1 MEEATPDKEPDN
13 SSGTGDVSGRSPSA
27 SGSVTVAAPPAA
39 EADAGGIQLP
49 VWTKALGW
57 CGIAGLIYLLICA
70 VSIISRG
77 FAGLSG
83 DAAHTMFAFAAN
95 PWVGLSVGVLGTV
108 LIQSSTTTTAIAVT
122 AVGSGA
128 LPIHG
133 AIPIILGANVGTTV
147 TPTLVALTYIGSRTE
162 FRRALGAS
170 TIHDFYNLL
179 ALLIFFP
186 LELIWHPLERL
197 SGALTNALYGT
208 GWLPDPNRF
217 NFVRAATRPVENGVI
232 TATSHLSSTLG
243 PLFTI
248 VIGAV
253 LIFAAV
259 HFLGKLL
266 KLLMVGKARGI
277 LTKAVGRNAYLA
289 MASGMAV
296 TVVTQ
301 SSTVTN
307 SVLVPF
313 AGAGILTPAQV
324 YPVTVGA
331 NLGTT
336 FTTVFAAFA
345 VVGQDAKIG
354 LQAAFVHL
362 IYNVFSIIVIYVIPV
377 LRPVPLFCAETLARI
392 AADRKWVVAV
402 YLITVFIALPAL
414 VIILVGVL

>member
-1 MEEATPDKEPDN
+1 MAEATSDRGPAN
-13 SSGTGDVSGRSPSA
+13 SSGNADVSGRSTSIATDP
-27 SGSVTVAAPPAA
+27 VAVAPAA
-39 EADAGGIQLP
+39 ADSAEAVHVPA
-49 VWTKALGW
+49 WTKVLGW
-57 CGIAGLIYLLICA
+57 CATAGLIYLLICA

-77 FAGLSG
+77 FAGLTG
-83 DAAHTMFAFAAN
+83 DAAHSMFAFAEN

-128 LPIHG
+128 LPIRG

-147 TPTLVALTYIGSRTE
+147 TTTLVALTFIGSRTE
-162 FRRALGAS
+162 FRRALAAS

-186 LELIWHPLERL
+186 IELIWHPLERI
-197 SGALTNALYGT
+197 SRTLTNALYGA
-208 GWLPDPNRF
+208 GWLPNPAHF
-217 NFVRAATRPVENGVI
+217 NFIRAATRPVEHAVI
-232 TATSHLSSTLG
+232 KATSHLSSTLG

-248 VIGAV
+248 VIGAL
-253 LIFAAV
+253 LILVAV
-259 HFLGKLL
+259 HYLGKLL
-266 KLLMVGKARGI
+266 KLLMVGKARDL

-289 MASGMAV
+289 MASGMGV
-296 TVVTQ
+296 TVLTQ
-301 SSTVTN
+301 SSTITN

-324 YPVTVGA
+324 YPVTAGA

-345 VVGQDAKIG
+345 VVGADARIG

-362 IYNVFSIIVIYVIPV
+362 LYNVFAILVIYVLPV

-392 AADRKWVVAV
+392 AVERKWVVAA
-402 YLITVFIALPAL
+402 YLIVVFIALPAL

>member
-1 MEEATPDKEPDN
+1 MAEATSDSGPDRGQEEPD
-13 SSGTGDVSGRSPSA
+13 GGREKGDG
-27 SGSVTVAAPPAA
+27 GAA
-39 EADAGGIQLP
+39 ADQLP
-49 VWTKALGW
+49 AWAKALGW
-57 CGIAGLIYLLICA
+57 CGVAGLIYLLICA

-77 FAGLSG
+77 FAGLGS

-128 LPIHG
+128 LPIQG

-147 TPTLVALTYIGSRTE
+147 TTSLVALTFIGDRTE

-170 TIHDFYNLL
+170 TVHDFYNWL

-186 LELIWHPLERL
+186 VELIWHPLERI
-197 SGALTNALYGT
+197 SRALTDALYGT
-208 GWLPDPNRF
+208 DWLPNPAHF
-217 NFVRAATRPVENGVI
+217 NFIRAATAPVEHGVI
-232 TATSHLSSTLG
+232 HATSHISSTLG

-253 LIFAAV
+253 LILVAV
-259 HFLGKLL
+259 RYLGVLL
-266 KLLMVGKARGI
+266 KLLMVGRARDVLI
-277 LTKAVGRNAYLA
+277 KAVGRNAYLA
-289 MASGMAV
+289 MASGMGV

-301 SSTVTN
+301 SSTITT

-313 AGAGILTPAQV
+313 AGTGILTPAQV
-324 YPVTVGA
+324 YPVVVGS

-336 FTTVFAAFA
+336 FTVVFAAFA
-345 VVGQDAKIG
+345 GVGQDARIG

-362 IYNVFSIIVIYVIPV
+362 VYNLFAIVVIYVIPL
-377 LRPVPLFCAETLARI
+377 LRPVPLFCAENLARI
-392 AADRKWVVAV
+392 ASERRWVLAA
-402 YLITVFIALPAL
+402 YLGTVFIALPAL
-414 VIILVGVL
+414 VIVGVGVV

>member
-1 MEEATPDKEPDN
+1 
-13 SSGTGDVSGRSPSA
+13 
-27 SGSVTVAAPPAA
+27 
-39 EADAGGIQLP
+39 
-49 VWTKALGW
+49 
-57 CGIAGLIYLLICA
+57 
-70 VSIISRG
+70 
-77 FAGLSG
+77 
-83 DAAHTMFAFAAN
+83 
-95 PWVGLSVGVLGTV
+95 
-108 LIQSSTTTTAIAVT
+108 
-122 AVGSGA
+122 
-128 LPIHG
+128 
-133 AIPIILGANVGTTV
+133 
-147 TPTLVALTYIGSRTE
+147 
-162 FRRALGAS
+162 
-170 TIHDFYNLL
+170 
-179 ALLIFFP
+179 
-186 LELIWHPLERL
+186 
-197 SGALTNALYGT
+197 
-208 GWLPDPNRF
+208 
-217 NFVRAATRPVENGVI
+217 VI
-232 TATSHLSSTLG
+232 KATSHLSSTLG

-253 LIFAAV
+253 LIFVAV

-266 KLLMVGKARGI
+266 KLLMVGKARDI
-277 LTKAVGRNAYLA
+277 LTQAVGRNAYLA
-289 MASGMAV
+289 MASGMGV

-362 IYNVFSIIVIYVIPV
+362 LYNVFAIIVIYVIPV

-392 AADRKWVVAV
+392 ATDRKWVVAV